1 MKIILETPK
10 EIQAQIWNE
19 LCRASLDRH
28 HEWRTPV
35 IATATKDGAVNAR
48 TVVLR
53 HVNRDEELLEIYT
66 DSRSSKFTEL
76 TQNPSA
82 QFVFWSTRLNWQLR
96 VRTTCTLLS
105 SGSYVD
111 SVWQKVKQSPSSG
124 DYLTLTAPGSAI
136 DPTRDQVNPKEQNKE
151 TNKETNNEPMNEL
164 NHYFAVI
171 SCKITEIDWLEL
183 SRGGHRRAMLKDKKW
198 QWLVP

>member
-1 MKIILETPK
+1 MKTILETSN
-10 EIQAQIWNE
+10 EIHAQIWNE

-35 IATATKDGAVNAR
+35 MATSTKDSTVNAR

-53 HVNRDEELLEIYT
+53 HVSRDEELIEIYT

-76 TQNPSA
+76 SQNSSA

-96 VRTTCTLLS
+96 VRTECKLLS

-111 SVWQKVKQSPSSG
+111 SLWQNVKQSPSSG
-124 DYLTLTAPGSAI
+124 DYFTPTAPGTAI
-136 DPTRDQVNPKEQNKE
+136 DSVNGRVDPKEKNKE
-151 TNKETNNEPMNEL
+151 QKN
-164 NHYFAVI
+164 YFAVI
-171 SCKITEIDWLEL
+171 SCKVTEIDWLEL
-183 SRGGHRRAMLKDKKW
+183 SRVGHRRAMLKDKQW

>member
-1 MKIILETPK
+1 MKTILETPK

-35 IATATKDGAVNAR
+35 IATATKDGTVNAR

-53 HVNRDEELLEIYT
+53 SVNRNEELLEIYT

-76 TQNPSA
+76 SQNPSA

-105 SGSYVD
+105 SGPYVD
-111 SVWQKVKQSPSSG
+111 SVWQNVKQSPSSG

-136 DPTRDQVNPKEQNKE
+136 DPTSDQVNHKEQNKE
-151 TNKETNNEPMNEL
+151 L
-164 NHYFAVI
+164 SHYFAVI

-183 SRGGHRRAMLKDKKW
+183 SRGGHRRAMLKDKQW